1 MNKKLSQLTEK
12 TTSLDANDLMLV
24 STGGE
29 SKSVKVS
36 TLEAPLKSYTDSAV
50 SAESSSRQAAISQE
64 ISNRLA
70 GDAST
75 LSSAQNY
82 TDSAISVE
90 QTARDSA
97 DQAILGQA
105 NAYTDSSIAAIQ
117 VNQASLDAL
126 EASLQAEITSSISAY
141 ASSSFVD
148 MQNYVADQISTLPNY
163 SAQISSLQSQITAEV
178 DRAGTTETNLN
189 GIIIQL
195 TATVSDNYH
204 ELDSRLDAS
213 ALTESSIQSAL
224 NAEITRALAAEASLS
239 SQISSLSGGG
249 STSFPVGSM
258 MVYAGATAPTG
269 WLLCDGSAVSRTTYS
284 GLFTVIGSSFG
295 AGNGSTTFNLPNPDV
310 NANLKYIIK
319 T

>member
-12 TTSLDANDLMLV
+12 TTSLNANDLMLV

-50 SAESSSRQAAISQE
+50 SAESSSRQSAISQE
-64 ISNRLA
+64 VSDRLA

-75 LSSAQNY
+75 LADAQSY

-97 DQAILGQA
+97 DQAILEQA
-105 NAYTDSSIAAIQ
+105 NAYTDSSLSNIQ
-117 VNQASLDAL
+117 IDQTAL
-126 EASLQAEITSSISAY
+126 NNLEESLQAEITSNIAAY
-141 ASSSFVD
+141 AASSFVD
-148 MQNYVADQISTLPNY
+148 MQNYVADQIAALPDNSGDISALESQLNTESSRIDTLESSVN
-163 SAQISSLQSQITAEV
+163 SLNTDMDAVELSIS
-178 DRAGTTETNLN
+178 TET
-189 GIIIQL
+189 
-195 TATVSDNYH
+195 T
-204 ELDSRLDAS
+204 R
-213 ALTESSIQSAL
+213 ALAAEGSIQSAL
-224 NAEITRALAAEASLS
+224 TSEISRALAAEASLS

-258 MVYAGATAPTG
+258 MIYAGATAPTG

-284 GLFTVIGSSFG
+284 GLFTVVGSNFG

-310 NANLKYIIK
+310 NVNLKYIIK

>member
-12 TTSLDANDLMLV
+12 SVSLDPNDLMLV

-50 SAESSSRQAAISQE
+50 SSESSSRQSAISQE
-64 ISNRLA
+64 ISDRLA

-75 LSSAQNY
+75 LASAESY
-82 TDSAISVE
+82 TDSEILAE
-90 QTARDSA
+90 QTARISG
-97 DQAILGQA
+97 DQDTLTQA
-105 NAYTDSSIAAIQ
+105 NAYVDSSLVALNYNPSAITQ
-117 VNQASLDAL
+117 LQADLADQASDMQLGFAN
-126 EASLQAEITSSISAY
+126 
-141 ASSSFVD
+141 SFID
-148 MQNYVADQISTLPNY
+148 MQNYVADQIAALPNN
-163 SAQISSLQSQITAEV
+163 SAAISALESDI
-178 DRAGTTETNLN
+178 TTESERITTLES
-189 GIIIQL
+189 
-195 TATVSDNYH
+195 TVNVQNIY
-204 ELDSRLDAS
+204 LDGQVSLVQTSISNEISRAS
-213 ALTESSIQSAL
+213 AAEGSIQSAL
-224 NAEITRALAAEASLS
+224 SAEISRAQAAESSLS

-249 STSFPVGSM
+249 NTSFPVGSM

-284 GLFTVIGSSFG
+284 GLFTVISSSFG
-295 AGNGSTTFNLPNPDV
+295 SGDGSTTFNLPNPDV

>member
-36 TLEAPLKSYTDSAV
+36 TLEAPLKSYADSAV
-50 SAESSSRQAAISQE
+50 SAESSSRQSAISQE

-75 LSSAQNY
+75 LASAQSY
-82 TDSAISVE
+82 TDSAISAE
-90 QTARDSA
+90 QTARDNA
-97 DQAILGQA
+97 DQSILGQA

-117 VNQASLDAL
+117 VNQASLDSL
-126 EASLQAEITSSISAY
+126 EASLQAEITSNLSAY
-141 ASSSFVD
+141 AANAFID
-148 MQNYVADQISTLPNY
+148 MQNYVADQISALPDN
-163 SAQISSLQSQITAEV
+163 SGSLAALDAQLQTESSRIDGLESNVNLLNSDMDAVELSV
-178 DRAGTTETNLN
+178 STET
-189 GIIIQL
+189 
-195 TATVSDNYH
+195 T
-204 ELDSRLDAS
+204 R
-213 ALTESSIQSAL
+213 ALAAEGSIQSAL
-224 NAEITRALAAEASLS
+224 TSEISRALAAEASLS

-258 MVYAGATAPTG
+258 MIYAGSTAPTG
-269 WLLCDGSAVSRTTYS
+269 WLFCDGSAVSRTTYS
-284 GLFTVIGSSFG
+284 GLFTVTGSNFG
-295 AGNGSTTFNLPNPDV
+295 AGDGSTTFNLPNPDV